1 MERHTKKLA
10 QLRARTDR
18 QLVDLIS
25 ARLDR
30 GFAYA
35 RVLAARDSQ
44 SQTPAMRE
52 FEQRAESA
60 WREAHQL
67 LPALRGTSE
76 TEHAALLDLRAAVL
90 REVLDQF
97 AADATPI
104 RRAACF

>member
-18 QLVDLIS
+18 QVMELIS

-30 GFAYA
+30 GFACA
-35 RVLAARDSQ
+35 RVLAARESQ
-44 SQTPAMRE
+44 AQAAAVRE
-52 FEQRAESA
+52 FQQRAEDA
-60 WREAHQL
+60 WREAHHL
-67 LPALRGTSE
+67 LPALSGIAE
-76 TEHAALLDLRAAVL
+76 TDRADLLRRAETL

-97 AADATPI
+97 AAETFPI

>member
-18 QLVDLIS
+18 QLVELIS

-44 SQTPAMRE
+44 VQGAAVRE

-67 LPALRGTSE
+67 LPALRGI
-76 TEHAALLDLRAAVL
+76 TESDRAALLRRAETL

-97 AADATPI
+97 AAEAVPI

>member
-18 QLVDLIS
+18 QLAELIS

-44 SQTPAMRE
+44 AQGPAARD
-52 FEQRAESA
+52 FELRAENA
-60 WREAHQL
+60 WREAHNL
-67 LPALRGTSE
+67 LPALRGIAE
-76 TEHAALLDLRAAVL
+76 TDRAALLRRAGTL

-97 AADATPI
+97 AAETVPI

>member
-18 QLVDLIS
+18 QLVGLIS

-44 SQTPAMRE
+44 AQGAAVSE
-52 FEQRAESA
+52 FHRRAEDA
-60 WREAHQL
+60 WREAHHL
-67 LPALRGTSE
+67 LPALDGTAE
-76 TEHAALLDLRAAVL
+76 IDRAALLHRAGIL
-90 REVLDQF
+90 REVLDQYAVETF
-97 AADATPI
+97 PI
-104 RRAACF
+104 RQAACF

>member
-10 QLRARTDR
+10 QLRAHTDR
-18 QLVDLIS
+18 QLVELIS

-44 SQTPAMRE
+44 TDWAAARE
-52 FEQRAESA
+52 FQQRAENA
-60 WREAHQL
+60 WREAHHL
-67 LPALRGTSE
+67 LPALNGIAE
-76 TEHAALLDLRAAVL
+76 TDRAALLHRAEILRA
-90 REVLDQF
+90 VLDQF
-97 AADATPI
+97 AVETVPV

>member
-18 QLVDLIS
+18 QLVELIS

-44 SQTPAMRE
+44 AQGAAVRE
-52 FEQRAESA
+52 FEQRAENA
-60 WREAHQL
+60 WREAHHL
-67 LPALRGTSE
+67 LPALNGIAE
-76 TEHAALLDLRAAVL
+76 TDRAALLRRAGIL

-97 AADATPI
+97 AAESAPI
-104 RRAACF
+104 KRAACF